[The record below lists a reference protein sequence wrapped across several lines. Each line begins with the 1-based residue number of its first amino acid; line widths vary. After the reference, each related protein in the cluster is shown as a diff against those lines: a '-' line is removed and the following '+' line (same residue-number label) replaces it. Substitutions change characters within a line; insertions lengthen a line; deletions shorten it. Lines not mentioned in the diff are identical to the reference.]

1 MSEQRF
7 IQSWNMHRGLHYLAI
22 EDTVEKKLY
31 CVEQERCDVEKVV
44 GLLNEQQATID
55 KQDKAIREALKVLA
69 DSKNYQSVI
78 SFKYGLQYATKL
90 LKRVIDD
97 E

>member
-1 MSEQRF
+1 MSEKRF
-7 IQSWNMHRGLHYLAI
+7 TSNERWIAEGTIVDICDNGKVIMQVFDDDNIQN
-22 EDTVEKKLY
+22 
-31 CVEQERCDVEKVV
+31 VV
-44 GLLNEQQATID
+44 DLLNEQQATID

>member
-1 MSEQRF
+1 MSDELF
-7 IQSWNMHRGLHYLAI
+7 ILCQDDLGNYEIRHDEEIFHFLWEVAPI
-22 EDTVEKKLY
+22 
-31 CVEQERCDVEKVV
+31 
-44 GLLNEQQATID
+44 LNEQQATID